1 MSNQFLL
8 ANYIPISKNQSLR
21 NFFSPNFVLF
31 SSCNTLCFTY
41 LFNLHIGMRTKKK
54 RCDYYLKIDLTY
66 LTSQNYPPPPSNA
79 TILNKVVH
87 SRIFSRQKKTPVK
100 STTTIHYHYLF
111 VVVGNILYSSFSEIL
126 SKQTKVVLSCD
137 KTLRKNL
144 LYFKIMTTT
153 TWTLYILLN
162 NI

>member
-21 NFFSPNFVLF
+21 NFFSPKFVLF

-87 SRIFSRQKKTPVK
+87 SRIFSRQKKNSCK
-100 STTTIHYHYLF
+100 IYNNYTTTIFLSSLGTYYIQVFQKFCQNKQKWFWAVTRHEEKIRC
-111 VVVGNILYSSFSEIL
+111 ILKSW
-126 SKQTKVVLSCD
+126 
-137 KTLRKNL
+137 L
-144 LYFKIMTTT
+144 LLCTTT
-153 TWTLYILLN
+153 TTLYF
-162 NI
+162 

>member
-100 STTTIHYHYLF
+100 STTTILLLFFCRRWEHIIFKFFRNFVKTNKSGFELWQDIKKEF
-111 VVVGNILYSSFSEIL
+111 VVF
-126 SKQTKVVLSCD
+126 
-137 KTLRKNL
+137 
-144 LYFKIMTTT
+144 
-153 TWTLYILLN
+153 
-162 NI
+162 